1 MNNKVQCPICGN
13 INNVI
18 IENNSAK
25 ILKLRHPDLL
35 LLNKELSDKFNT
47 KYLCPICN
55 FEFKYNQLTGYSVD
69 KNKRIELN
77 ILSVIWSIIDK
88 DACCQD
94 SIENILSDK
103 KKQIDLFKH
112 IFRIY
117 NVRLTEED
125 LLFRIKNKDIKNIGE
140 FIIYVERRIG

>member
-25 ILKLRHPDLL
+25 ILKLKHPDLL

-55 FEFKYNQLTGYSVD
+55 LEFKYNQLTGYSVD

>member
-25 ILKLRHPDLL
+25 ILKLKHPDLL

-55 FEFKYNQLTGYSVD
+55 LDFKYNQLTGYSVD